1 MSAMDSSKS
10 NWFFESE
17 LFISDI
23 HFVHSVL
30 AFCTP
35 IISCCKLETSVGLLC
50 AESFSSWSQYEK
62 EKLRD
67 RLDLTH
73 LNESNGFHVS
83 LSRIGFLNSVF
94 VFLY

>member
-35 IISCCKLETSVGLLC
+35 IISCCKLETSVLD
-50 AESFSSWSQYEK
+50 SFV
-62 EKLRD
+62 R
-67 RLDLTH
+67 
-73 LNESNGFHVS
+73 NHVS
-83 LSRIGFLNSVF
+83 DAHFEIELVLSPNCSSPISTSFIASSHF
-94 VFLY
+94 VLQYIVMQT